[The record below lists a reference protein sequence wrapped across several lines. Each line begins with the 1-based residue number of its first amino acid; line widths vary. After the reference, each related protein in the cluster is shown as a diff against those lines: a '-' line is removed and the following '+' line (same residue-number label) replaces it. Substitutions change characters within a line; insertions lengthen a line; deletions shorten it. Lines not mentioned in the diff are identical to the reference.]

1 LFGVGSVLISRASAR
16 LVTPDEAWLGLAKMA
31 LVSMARMIA
40 VAAAIA
46 AYFLLVRPGF
56 VAFALALVTSF
67 LATLVYEAVKAS
79 SSTRRSAR
87 TS

>member
-1 LFGVGSVLISRASAR
+1 
-16 LVTPDEAWLGLAKMA
+16 VTPDDAWMGLAKMA
-31 LVSMARMIA
+31 LVSSARMIA
-40 VAAAIA
+40 VVAALA

-56 VAFALALVTSF
+56 LMFAIALVTSF
-67 LATLVYEAVKAS
+67 LATLVYEAFKVS